1 MEVRRLATLALLLA
15 GPWVLGV
22 ASGCGTG
29 AVDVDGCR
37 QIEEARCQ
45 QAPICGI
52 PLDQPYFTSGTSVEA
67 CVRFYDDACLH
78 GLAVGDPGPSAIS
91 MCVAAIQADTK
102 AKDGCSVV
110 KAPQTDVA
118 ACGWLMPP
126 PSAGSDASDA
136 PSTTADAV
144 AD

>member
-1 MEVRRLATLALLLA
+1 MEVSRLATLALLLA
-15 GPWVLGV
+15 GAWGLG
-22 ASGCGTG
+22 AGSGCGTG

-37 QIEEARCQ
+37 QIEEARCR

-78 GLAVGDPGPSAIS
+78 GLAVSDPGPSAIS
-91 MCVAAIQADTK
+91 TCVAAIQADTK

-110 KAPQTDVA
+110 NAPQTDVA

-126 PSAGSDASDA
+126 PGGASDA
-136 PSTTADAV
+136 APDAPTTADAA